1 MPIFLTTLLASVR
14 SIFQSRAALE
24 FENLALRHQIAVL
37 RRSAA
42 KRLRLTSADRLLW
55 ICLSRLWHDW
65 RSSLNHRQAR
75 NGPCLASCRLS
86 LVLDLEGAARPTG
99 TTCHFARGPRSDPQD
114 VPGEPHLG
122 CTPHPR
128 RTAQTRHRHRTDQC
142 RQIHGALPQA
152 AVSDLAYISRE
163 SRQATGFQRL
173 LHGSHDPLSGP
184 YVFLVLAHDR
194 RRILHFNVTAHPT
207 AEWVGQTP
215 RGSSL

>member
-14 SIFQSRAALE
+14 LIFQSRAALE

-99 TTCHFARGPRSDPQD
+99 T
-114 VPGEPHLG
+114 
-122 CTPHPR
+122 
-128 RTAQTRHRHRTDQC
+128 
-142 RQIHGALPQA
+142 
-152 AVSDLAYISRE
+152 
-163 SRQATGFQRL
+163 
-173 LHGSHDPLSGP
+173 
-184 YVFLVLAHDR
+184 
-194 RRILHFNVTAHPT
+194 AHPT

-215 RGSSL
+215 RGSSLWSNSRATCREVAITATNDGLCERARTTMLRVVSAPPFRICLRNILPCTRVSPPESTGPRIA